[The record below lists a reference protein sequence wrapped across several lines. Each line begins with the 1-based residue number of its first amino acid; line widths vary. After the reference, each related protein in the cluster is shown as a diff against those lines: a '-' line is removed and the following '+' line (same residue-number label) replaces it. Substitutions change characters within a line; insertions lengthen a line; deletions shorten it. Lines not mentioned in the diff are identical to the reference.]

1 MVSSDT
7 ILTPEDV
14 VYSQEIEVEETVQK
28 TSEFYPSNLQ
38 EPSDNNLQDIST
50 LKPAKVPE
58 TYIQSPT
65 ENKLLPHPGFP
76 LLRYESGEAQRPET
90 TDSSDSEI
98 RLKIDER
105 GDSSPEHPLVTPVRP
120 YRTKAEMKQGI
131 QSEESDDDI
140 PLKFHKGTWV
150 YLNHPKV

>member
-7 ILTPEDV
+7 ILAPEDV
-14 VYSQEIEVEETVQK
+14 VYSQEIEVEETVQN
-28 TSEFYPSNLQ
+28 TSETEFYRSK
-38 EPSDNNLQDIST
+38 EPSENNLPPTDIST

-65 ENKLLPHPGFP
+65 ENKLLPNPGFS

-105 GDSSPEHPLVTPVRP
+105 GNSSPEHPLVTPVRP

-131 QSEESDDDI
+131 QSDESDDDI
-140 PLKFHKGTWV
+140 PLKFHKGT
-150 YLNHPKV
+150 